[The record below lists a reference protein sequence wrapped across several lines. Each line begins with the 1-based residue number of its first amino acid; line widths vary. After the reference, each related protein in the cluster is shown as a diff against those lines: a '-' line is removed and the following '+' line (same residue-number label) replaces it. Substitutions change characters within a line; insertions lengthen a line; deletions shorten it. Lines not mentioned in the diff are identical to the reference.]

1 MPPPTVMNYSTVRWL
16 EKHHNKKLHQQ
27 ASLDAERITQL
38 ASIYQHMDEDGSG
51 ELELDELQE
60 ALESICYNEL
70 KAQEILARFELM
82 DADGSGSID
91 FEEFV
96 AVMTS
101 DSQKK
106 GFFNLKDEKDQG
118 IQHKAFFEFATTYRR
133 EMLLEIIEGTGR
145 IGRPETPPTP
155 THDARHR
162 RASYLLP
169 PTEIVHSADVTQ
181 FEQFH
186 ELFALQ
192 LVSDNKSEL
201 KEELNKEIELKRK
214 KQQWVKEVRRN
225 NEGARCLKNGTRR
238 RTITQKAIKKKTS
251 TAQDVIAEEEE
262 EEEEEEVSLENQS
275 APVKGRRTTYKS
287 PKVDKK
293 EATRRAELR
302 SKWGEVGKEKQELR
316 EKHPIKVQEADS
328 TAQQRPPYKREE
340 QQSEDSPALAYVKRQ
355 LAESFNTNL
364 IAGMAIPKPKPKRS
378 PSPPQPILNRRMVA
392 MRLNEK
398 PKPPRPDAP
407 AAARS
412 PRLQHLT
419 FAKLQRHESVTKEED
434 MSTEASDSDE
444 TDSFFAERLETPT
457 SRVKGKKAG
466 QMKLTQGQLTQLKL
480 SAYKDAATELSS
492 PRTPSMPNF
501 SVLPGTTT
509 AAAATATA
517 ATTPRRRTTFR
528 DMKSVQKRLEKKAA
542 TDRNK
547 GIRLTINR
555 TSNMGTGYGD
565 TVF

>member
-1 MPPPTVMNYSTVRWL
+1 
-16 EKHHNKKLHQQ
+16 
-27 ASLDAERITQL
+27 
-38 ASIYQHMDEDGSG
+38 
-51 ELELDELQE
+51 
-60 ALESICYNEL
+60 
-70 KAQEILARFELM
+70 
-82 DADGSGSID
+82 
-91 FEEFV
+91 
-96 AVMTS
+96 MTPS
-101 DSQKK
+101 
-106 GFFNLKDEKDQG
+106 
-118 IQHKAFFEFATTYRR
+118 
-133 EMLLEIIEGTGR
+133 
-145 IGRPETPPTP
+145 
-155 THDARHR
+155 
-162 RASYLLP
+162 
-169 PTEIVHSADVTQ
+169 TEIVHSADVTQ

-238 RTITQKAIKKKTS
+238 KTITQKAIKKKTS
-251 TAQDVIAEEEE
+251 TAQDVIVEEEE
-262 EEEEEEVSLENQS
+262 EEEGS
-275 APVKGRRTTYKS
+275 GRRTTYKS

-328 TAQQRPPYKREE
+328 TAQQRPVQPYNREE

-364 IAGMAIPKPKPKRS
+364 IAGMAIPKPQPKRS

-398 PKPPRPDAP
+398 PTPPRPDAP

-444 TDSFFAERLETPT
+444 TDSFFAERLETPA
-457 SRVKGKKAG
+457 SRVKGRKAG

-492 PRTPSMPNF
+492 PR
-501 SVLPGTTT
+501 TTT

-555 TSNMGTGYGD
+555 TNNMGTGYGD